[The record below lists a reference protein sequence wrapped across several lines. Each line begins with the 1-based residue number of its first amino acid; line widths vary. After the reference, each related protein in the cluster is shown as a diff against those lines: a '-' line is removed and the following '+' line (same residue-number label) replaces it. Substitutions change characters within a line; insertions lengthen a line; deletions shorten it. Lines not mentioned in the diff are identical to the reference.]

1 VEVERGSPDSQKLFQ
16 KMKNSQERQKPMFLA
31 GDIGGTN
38 TRLGFFEL
46 ERERV
51 KPVVVKTYPSKEH
64 PSLDEIV
71 GQFVREH
78 PFPFVTA
85 CFAIAGPV
93 DEGRVATTNLAWIV
107 DAVRLAE
114 SLRLK
119 KVALINDLEAIGYGL
134 AELEQKDFT
143 LLNEGAQSSSGNL
156 AIIAA
161 GTGLGQ
167 AACYWDGTRHYPFAS
182 EGGHADFAP
191 RNPMEVELLSYLLM
205 KFERVSYERI
215 LSGAGLFEIYQFC
228 HHTHRGEEPPELT
241 EVIYQQAHPAA
252 VVRAALE
259 QRSEVCVNALNLF
272 VSLYGAEAG
281 NLALKVMAKGGV
293 YIGGGIAPR
302 IIHYLQK
309 SVFMTSFTAKGR
321 MKPLLEAMPVR
332 VILHDKTGL
341 FGAARYAVL
350 HK

>member
-1 VEVERGSPDSQKLFQ
+1 
-16 KMKNSQERQKPMFLA
+16 MILA

-38 TRLGFFEL
+38 TRLGLFEW
-46 ERERV
+46 ESGRI
-51 KPVVVKTYPSKEH
+51 KPVVVNTYHSKEY
-64 PSLDEIV
+64 PSLDDIV
-71 GQFVREH
+71 GQFTLEH
-78 PFPFVTA
+78 SLPFEQA

-93 DEGRVATTNLAWIV
+93 GEGRVATTNLAWVV
-107 DAVRLAE
+107 DAVRLAG
-114 SLRLK
+114 SLKLK
-119 KVALINDLEAIGYGL
+119 TVALINDLEAIGYGIG
-134 AELEQKDFT
+134 ELEPKDFT
-143 LLNEGAQSSSGNL
+143 LLNEGSPLSAGNL

-167 AACYWDGTRHYPFAS
+167 AACYWDGTRHYPFAC

-191 RNPMEVELLSYLLM
+191 RNPLEVELLSYLLT

-215 LSGAGLFEIYQFC
+215 LSGAGLFELYKFC
-228 HHTHRGEEPPELT
+228 HHTHRGKEPPELT

-259 QRSEVCVNALNLF
+259 QRSEVCANALDLF

-281 NLALKVMAKGGV
+281 NLALKVMGRGGV

-302 IIHYLQK
+302 ILPYLQK
-309 SVFMTSFTAKGR
+309 PMFMASFAAKGR
-321 MKPLLEAMPVR
+321 MKPLLDAMPVR

-350 HK
+350 HRS

>member
-1 VEVERGSPDSQKLFQ
+1 
-16 KMKNSQERQKPMFLA
+16 MILA

-38 TRLGFFEL
+38 TRLGIFECTG
-46 ERERV
+46 ERI
-51 KPVVVKTYPSKEH
+51 KPVIVNTYHSKEFL
-64 PSLDEIV
+64 SLDDIV
-71 GQFVREH
+71 GQFLLAH
-78 PFPFVTA
+78 PLPIEKA

-93 DEGRVATTNLAWIV
+93 DEGRVATTNLAWLV
-107 DAVRLAE
+107 DAVRLAG
-114 SLRLK
+114 SLKLNA
-119 KVALINDLEAIGYGL
+119 VALINDLEAIGYGI
-134 AELEQKDFT
+134 AEPEKKDFT
-143 LLNEGAQSSSGNL
+143 LLNEGSPLSRGNL

-167 AACYWDGTRHYPFAS
+167 AACYWDGTGHYPFAC

-191 RNPMEVELLSYLLM
+191 RNPLEVELLSYLLT

-215 LSGAGLFEIYQFC
+215 LSGAGLFEIYKFC
-228 HHTHRGEEPPELT
+228 HHTHRGQEPPELT

-259 QRSEVCVNALNLF
+259 QRSEVCANALEIF

-281 NLALKVMAKGGV
+281 NLALKVMARGGV

-302 IIHYLQK
+302 ILKYLQK
-309 SVFMTSFTAKGR
+309 PLFMNSFTAKGR
-321 MKPLLEAMPVR
+321 MRPLLEAMPVR